1 MIRLKHP
8 ANMNGVLV
16 PAGTVMQMD
25 PELAQKFI
33 SAGTAEVFMP
43 DPAVELEPDEDPETE
58 TEEPEEAP
66 EAETSADETAGEQEA
81 EAAEESAEA
90 APEKTASFG
99 RPGRR
104 GKAGE

>member
-43 DPAVELEPDEDPETE
+43 G
-58 TEEPEEAP
+58 
-66 EAETSADETAGEQEA
+66 SCGRAGA
-81 EAAEESAEA
+81 
-90 APEKTASFG
+90 G
-99 RPGRR
+99 RGSGNGDRRTGGSSGGGNIGR
-104 GKAGE
+104 